1 MICEFLRDHAR
12 YRIPCILKWWRY
24 KCASAS
30 ALFSAI
36 NRRLQRGEKTLVY
49 IIPHYYHETSLMI
62 MLFVHFKF
70 DKNMIARCPGK
81 YIYSTVSTYIFKYNR
96 L

>member
-1 MICEFLRDHAR
+1 MICEFLRDNVR
-12 YRIPCILKWWRY
+12 YRTRGYLKVVERY

-49 IIPHYYHETSLMI
+49 IIPRRYHETFSHDNAI
-62 MLFVHFKF
+62 RSFK
-70 DKNMIARCPGK
+70 
-81 YIYSTVSTYIFKYNR
+81 V
-96 L
+96 